1 MWSSCG
7 GWQCQLVHTVR
18 RHHSTSTPLT
28 ARKSLVC
35 LVRSSGQL
43 VPRQLHGCGVAGK
56 EPVLGKPSR
65 GYFICSAVTHPHP
78 PFLLHIL
85 PAPLFFISW
94 KQQERQLADAARK
107 RRVRLCV
114 YLHGARGSQNT
125 SDITA
130 KLKHLNSLTNVL
142 FCSWLLVLLST
153 CRLLFVKT
161 EVSFQHLSDI
171 IKVNLPICT
180 GFNTTC
186 INKVNWT
193 FFLCIKH
200 VCCV

>member
-1 MWSSCG
+1 M
-7 GWQCQLVHTVR
+7 
-18 RHHSTSTPLT
+18 
-28 ARKSLVC
+28 
-35 LVRSSGQL
+35 
-43 VPRQLHGCGVAGK
+43 
-56 EPVLGKPSR
+56 
-65 GYFICSAVTHPHP
+65 
-78 PFLLHIL
+78 
-85 PAPLFFISW
+85 
-94 KQQERQLADAARK
+94 
-107 RRVRLCV
+107 

-193 FFLCIKH
+193 FFYF
-200 VCCV
+200 V